1 MQNQNIHSWSW
12 NQGSGPG
19 YSNVQPIVPTNFPP
33 PGVEHNPILSGYQ
46 SMYGTTPGIPVRI
59 QKRKKNL
66 FLFEREMKIII
77 IIIIFSL
84 PNMINGTLLNFNSG
98 NSGNNGKKNIKN
110 GRLNMGKNMQNH
122 WLPLDKLPTF

>member
-12 NQGSGPG
+12 NQGSTPG

-59 QKRKKNL
+59 QKQKKNL
-66 FLFEREMKIII
+66 FLFEREK
-77 IIIIFSL
+77 
-84 PNMINGTLLNFNSG
+84 
-98 NSGNNGKKNIKN
+98 
-110 GRLNMGKNMQNH
+110 
-122 WLPLDKLPTF
+122 